1 VGDRSWQESLTEVDD
16 SLDFL
21 RRTLDSLPPTAGPT
35 GVEAIEIK
43 KLTRRIR
50 LLAYA
55 QSRAQDPNHQKWA
68 RGVSEEMSG
77 GNPSHAHSYSP
88 EELRKRAR
96 VS

>member
-16 SLDFL
+16 SLNFL
-21 RRTLDSLPPTAGPT
+21 RKTLDSLPASAGPN
-35 GVEAIEIK
+35 GEEAKEIN

-55 QSRAQDPNHQKWA
+55 QSRAQNPGHQEWVK
-68 RGVSEEMSG
+68 GVRREMSDG
-77 GNPSHAHSYSP
+77 ERSQDHSYSP